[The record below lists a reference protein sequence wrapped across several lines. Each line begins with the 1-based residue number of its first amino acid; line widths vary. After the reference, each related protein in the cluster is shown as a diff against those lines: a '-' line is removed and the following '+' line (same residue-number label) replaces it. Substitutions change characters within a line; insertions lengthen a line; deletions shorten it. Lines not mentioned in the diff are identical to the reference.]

1 MAGRNGSRKQSPP
14 RPEDISLHWARVS
27 KLQDTTAE
35 VTSLRQYSPADAGV
49 AIATKASALSA
60 VMGAALN
67 FKSCFIFLSL
77 GFLCDGFGDSMMIDI
92 YIKQTQNGRN
102 KRNRSFP
109 THESDM
115 LKVELNLDV
124 DRHINMFTTQ
134 HSRAHLA
141 RCWIAVASFERR
153 CG

>member
-14 RPEDISLHWARVS
+14 RPEDMSLHWARVS

-67 FKSCFIFLSL
+67 FKSCFIFLSPCFL
-77 GFLCDGFGDSMMIDI
+77 SDVFGAGFSPEIDMGCAGSSRHPRR
-92 YIKQTQNGRN
+92 K
-102 KRNRSFP
+102 KAMEFSVLPDRSCKY
-109 THESDM
+109 SA
-115 LKVELNLDV
+115 
-124 DRHINMFTTQ
+124 
-134 HSRAHLA
+134 SRP
-141 RCWIAVASFERR
+141 S
-153 CG
+153 

>member
-14 RPEDISLHWARVS
+14 RPEDMSLHWARVS

-67 FKSCFIFLSL
+67 FKSCFIFVSPCFIFV
-77 GFLCDGFGDSMMIDI
+77 GFSPAIEMGCAGSP
-92 YIKQTQNGRN
+92 RHPPPN
-102 KRNRSFP
+102 KPMEFS
-109 THESDM
+109 
-115 LKVELNLDV
+115 
-124 DRHINMFTTQ
+124 I
-134 HSRAHLA
+134 
-141 RCWIAVASFERR
+141 
-153 CG
+153 

>member
-67 FKSCFIFLSL
+67 FKSCFIFLSPC
-77 GFLCDGFGDSMMIDI
+77 FLCDGYSPAIEMGCAGSSRHPRRKKAMEFSVLP
-92 YIKQTQNGRN
+92 
-102 KRNRSFP
+102 NRSENAP
-109 THESDM
+109 
-115 LKVELNLDV
+115 
-124 DRHINMFTTQ
+124 
-134 HSRAHLA
+134 
-141 RCWIAVASFERR
+141 RR
-153 CG
+153 GRIEV